1 MEVEEVLEEQMQIHI
16 APMQWFQ
23 ADLTL
28 HTFNCTLCVNYAHY
42 VKFHH
47 VRKITYCVKVHPV
60 QTLHVQYGQIP
71 LT

>member
-1 MEVEEVLEEQMQIHI
+1 MQIHI
-16 APMQWFQ
+16 APMVPSR
-23 ADLTL
+23 LNITYIEKE
-28 HTFNCTLCVNYAHY
+28 FNCTLCVNYAHY